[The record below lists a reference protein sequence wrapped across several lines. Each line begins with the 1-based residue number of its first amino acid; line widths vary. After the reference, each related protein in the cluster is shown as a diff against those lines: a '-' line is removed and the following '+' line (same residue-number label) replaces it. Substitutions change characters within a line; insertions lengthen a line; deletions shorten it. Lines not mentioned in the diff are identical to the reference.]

1 MPLVNVILTLIV
13 IGVLLWL
20 INTYIPM
27 QSAIKTIINAIVV
40 IAVIL
45 WLLRGY
51 GVMSSNGTI
60 QVPST
65 R

>member
-1 MPLVNVILTLIV
+1 MPIINLIIILVV

-20 INTYIPM
+20 VNTYLASFIDPK
-27 QSAIKTIINAIVV
+27 ILKIINIVIV

-45 WLLRGY
+45 WLLSVF
-51 GVMSSNGTI
+51 GVLGSLDGI
-60 QVPST
+60 RVG